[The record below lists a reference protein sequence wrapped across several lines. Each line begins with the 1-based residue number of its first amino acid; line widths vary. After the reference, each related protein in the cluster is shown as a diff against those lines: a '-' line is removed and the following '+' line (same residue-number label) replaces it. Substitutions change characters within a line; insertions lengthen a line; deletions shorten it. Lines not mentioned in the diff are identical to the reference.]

1 MPTEQYSL
9 WRKLMFIQVMVFWVL
24 HYVVQRFVP
33 TFRRSV
39 LPYIFTGNEFGSDG
53 AASFLNIHLKQI
65 ESPWR
70 RGHNFLPYVSTN
82 RLYWTVTRHNLP
94 AGSQGTVMTLVFTV
108 TVLTIVG
115 VIRNFFLQ
123 FEVAAVGVSVWRV
136 GISRA
141 RTMPRTW
148 RFLYDALWCR
158 AVDVGHFRLLSC

>member
-9 WRKLMFIQVMVFWVL
+9 WCSFRWRSSEFYITWYNYLSRRFGETYCLKSSRGM
-24 HYVVQRFVP
+24 HSVQM
-33 TFRRSV
+33 
-39 LPYIFTGNEFGSDG
+39 Y
-53 AASFLNIHLKQI
+53 AASFLNIHLQQI

-70 RGHNFLPYVSTN
+70 RMHKFLPNVG
-82 RLYWTVTRHNLP
+82 RVHLYWTITRHNLT
-94 AGSQGTVMTLVFTV
+94 AGTVRTLVFTV

-148 RFLYDALWCR
+148 RFLYDTLRCR